1 MKTGESKPIYP
12 QLGLQEDDK
21 ANIDFDKIADRFAEK
36 PEYTALLVGYA
47 VYDDGKKN
55 GYHQFFDGTY
65 QENKMLD
72 TLYNALE
79 NLGYEKSDEEVEY
92 CNGTHNLF
100 AEIAEANND

>member
-1 MKTGESKPIYP
+1 M
-12 QLGLQEDDK
+12 
-21 ANIDFDKIADRFAEK
+21 
-36 PEYTALLVGYA
+36 
-47 VYDDGKKN
+47 
-55 GYHQFFDGTY
+55 GYHQVFDGTY

-79 NLGYEKSDEEVEY
+79 KLGYEKSDEESEY